1 MLLRM
6 VFGSTFAHS
15 LFTIRG
21 FEKVNEESKEVFSDL
36 VTLSEKLDLDPQE
49 DNFTELLAVQHKE
62 VTNEDLLE
70 LEAQRKDKETKE
82 EEVTEELMRFMT
94 QEMARG
100 FSLLEE
106 ALLVFEPQDQNIERH
121 TKLAETVECNPVLLC
136 HLK

>member
-15 LFTIRG
+15 LFITRG
-21 FEKVNEESKEVFSDL
+21 FEKVSEESKEVFSDL

-70 LEAQRKDKETKE
+70 LEAQRKDKETQE

>member
-21 FEKVNEESKEVFSDL
+21 FEKVSEESKEVFSDL

-62 VTNEDLLE
+62 VTNEDLME
-70 LEAQRKDKETKE
+70 LEAQRKDKETQE

-106 ALLVFEPQDQNIERH
+106 AL
-121 TKLAETVECNPVLLC
+121 
-136 HLK
+136 

>member
-1 MLLRM
+1 MNGVWKKLCPQFVHDL
-6 VFGSTFAHS
+6 H
-15 LFTIRG
+15 G
-21 FEKVNEESKEVFSDL
+21 FEKVHEESKEVFSDL

-62 VTNEDLLE
+62 VTNEDLME
-70 LEAQRKDKETKE
+70 LEAQRKDKETQE

>member
-6 VFGSTFAHS
+6 GFGSTFAHS

-36 VTLSEKLDLDPQE
+36 ATLSEKLDLDPQE
-49 DNFTELLAVQHKE
+49 DNFTELRAVQHKE
-62 VTNEDLLE
+62 VTNEDLMG
-70 LEAQRKDKETKE
+70 LEAQRKDKEIQE

-94 QEMARG
+94 REMARG

-106 ALLVFEPQDQNIERH
+106 ALFVFEPQDQNIERH
-121 TKLAETVECNPVLLC
+121 TKLEETVQNAIQCYCVI
-136 HLK
+136 

>member
-21 FEKVNEESKEVFSDL
+21 FEKVSEESKEVFSDL

-62 VTNEDLLE
+62 VTNEDLLGNGAPE
-70 LEAQRKDKETKE
+70 KGQRE
-82 EEVTEELMRFMT
+82 
-94 QEMARG
+94 ARG
-100 FSLLEE
+100 RRS
-106 ALLVFEPQDQNIERH
+106 N
-121 TKLAETVECNPVLLC
+121 
-136 HLK
+136 

>member
-21 FEKVNEESKEVFSDL
+21 FEKVSEESKEVFSDL

-49 DNFTELLAVQHKE
+49 DNFIELLAVQHKE
-62 VTNEDLLE
+62 VTNEDLME
-70 LEAQRKDKETKE
+70 LEAQRKDKETQE

>member
-21 FEKVNEESKEVFSDL
+21 FEKVSEESKEVFSDL

-62 VTNEDLLE
+62 VTNEDLME
-70 LEAQRKDKETKE
+70 LEAQRKDKETQE

>member
-1 MLLRM
+1 MPPLQEAVIFCTLLY
-6 VFGSTFAHS
+6 ST
-15 LFTIRG
+15 
-21 FEKVNEESKEVFSDL
+21 V
-36 VTLSEKLDLDPQE
+36 
-49 DNFTELLAVQHKE
+49 VQHE
-62 VTNEDLLE
+62 VLANEDLME
-70 LEAQRKDKETKE
+70 LEAQRKDKETQE